1 MKNIY
6 TIFAFVFSVF
16 TYAQF
21 GSPQFINSPTDSFSS
36 KQFIRTADVD
46 NDGNLDIL
54 VGSSFNNLIRYFHN
68 EGNLAFALPVIISGT
83 WTNLSAMETSDLN
96 NDGTPDIITLDKQ
109 SQKLFWQSNLNGNY
123 SSQILIKDNLIT
135 QAGRILSKDF
145 NGDSNNDIVIL
156 NHFNV
161 LLFFN
166 DGEGNFSEPIEL
178 LTEADETEIYDN
190 VTGYFN
196 DDAFLDIAISNG
208 GFAILL
214 NDESGN
220 FSLTPSTGTTI
231 SFLLESADYNND
243 GLSDVLM
250 DGLTLVPYHNSVTG
264 FSIVGAFSPNNE
276 NYQTLFSSDL
286 DNDGDFDVISED
298 NQTDAFFWY
307 ENINDASL
315 WIRHNLQ
322 MTSTFSTIYGVSAA
336 DLDGDGDP
344 DLIRTS
350 CNGEVA
356 IYENQLL
363 LNINKYE
370 QNNFKI
376 FPNPAARNFAISTIQ
391 DQVYNVEIY
400 DLLGKKLMKLDNVE
414 SNSEIDISH
423 LEVGH
428 YCVQI
433 TGNRGVVVK
442 KLLVNR

>member
-6 TIFAFVFSVF
+6 TIFAFVFSVCS
-16 TYAQF
+16 YAQF

-68 EGNLAFALPVIISGT
+68 EGDLAFALPVIISGS
-83 WTNLSAMETSDLN
+83 WINLSAMETSDLN
-96 NDGTPDIITLDKQ
+96 NDGTPDVITLDKQ
-109 SQKLFWQSNLNGNY
+109 AQKLYWQSNLTGNY

-135 QAGRILSKDF
+135 QGGRILSKDF

-214 NDESGN
+214 NDGSGN

-250 DGLTLVPYHNSVTG
+250 DGLTLVPYHNSAAG
-264 FSIVGAFSPNNE
+264 FSIVGAFSPNNQ
-276 NYQTLFSSDL
+276 NYQTLFSADL
-286 DNDGDFDVISED
+286 DSDGDLDVISED
-298 NQTDAFFWY
+298 NQTDTFFWF
-307 ENINDASL
+307 ENIANASS

-376 FPNPAARNFAISTIQ
+376 FPNPAARTFAISTIQ

-433 TGNRGVVVK
+433 TGNHGVVVK